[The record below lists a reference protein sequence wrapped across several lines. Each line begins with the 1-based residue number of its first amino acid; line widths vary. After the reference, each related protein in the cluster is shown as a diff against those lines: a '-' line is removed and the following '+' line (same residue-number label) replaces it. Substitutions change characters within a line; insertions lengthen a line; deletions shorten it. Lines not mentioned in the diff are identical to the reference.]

1 MFLYKTVKDNPQV
14 FIGCFMFLIYAGDAT
29 VKVFL
34 RSFGCSSNF
43 ADGEVLAGCLKSAGF
58 TLVNSEEDADV
69 VIYNSCA
76 VKGPTENR
84 IIDAL
89 KRVSRGRKI
98 VVAGCLPLINFERL
112 LREAH
117 FDGAAGPA
125 AGKNI
130 VDVVNRVLK
139 GEKVVSLD
147 DALTVQPPLDLP
159 RIQMNPLVSVIPVN
173 YGCLGSCAYCCV
185 VHARGRLRS
194 YKISEVAER
203 VKRELSLG
211 VKEFWVTSQDVA
223 CYGRDIGTNLAELL
237 NTLSQIDGEFRI
249 RVGMMTPNIVAPILP
264 QVIEA
269 FSSPK
274 VYKFVHLPVQSGDDG
289 VLRKMLRF
297 YTAEEFKELVAQFR
311 KAFPQLTLSTDVI
324 CGFPGESAEAFE
336 NTLRLLEEVK
346 PDVVNVSKFFAR
358 PKTAAIEMKDEFVER
373 NEVKRRS
380 VLAAQLAKK
389 IALEKNQQWLGWRGE
404 VLVNEKGK
412 VPHSWIGRNFAYKP
426 ITVVSEK
433 EDLLGKTVQVKIVKA
448 FSTHLS
454 AVITY

>member
-1 MFLYKTVKDNPQV
+1 M
-14 FIGCFMFLIYAGDAT
+14 
-29 VKVFL
+29 KVFL
-34 RSFGCSSNF
+34 RNFGCSSNL
-43 ADGEVLAGCLKSAGF
+43 ADGEVLAGCLTSAGF
-58 TLVNSEEDADV
+58 SLVNSEGDADV

-89 KRVSRGRKI
+89 KRVPSGRKI
-98 VVAGCLPLINFERL
+98 VVTGCLPLINFERL
-112 LREAH
+112 LREVH
-117 FDGAAGPA
+117 FDGVAGPA
-125 AGKNI
+125 AGKSI

-139 GEKVVSLD
+139 GERVVLLD
-147 DALTVQPPLDLP
+147 GALSAQPPLDLP
-159 RIQMNPLVSVIPVN
+159 RIQINPAVSVIPVN

-194 YKISEVAER
+194 YKISEIAER

-237 NTLSQIDGEFRI
+237 NTLSQIEGEFRI

-269 FSSPK
+269 FGSPK
-274 VYKFVHLPVQSGDDG
+274 VYKFVHLPVQSGDDV
-289 VLRKMLRF
+289 VLKKMHRF
-297 YTAEEFKELVAQFR
+297 YTTEEFREIVAQFK
-311 KAFPQLTLSTDVI
+311 KAYPQITLSTDVI
-324 CGFPGESAEAFE
+324 CGFPGESTKAFE

-346 PDVVNVSKFFAR
+346 PDVINVSKFFAR
-358 PKTAAIEMKDEFVER
+358 PKTAALKMKDEFIER
-373 NEVKRRS
+373 NEIKRRS

-389 IALEKNQQWLGWRGE
+389 IAFEKNQQWLGWRGE
-404 VLVNEKGK
+404 ILVNEKGK

-426 ITVVSEK
+426 ITVVSED
-433 EDLLGKTVQVKIVKA
+433 DLLGKTVQVKIAKA

-454 AVITY
+454 AVIT